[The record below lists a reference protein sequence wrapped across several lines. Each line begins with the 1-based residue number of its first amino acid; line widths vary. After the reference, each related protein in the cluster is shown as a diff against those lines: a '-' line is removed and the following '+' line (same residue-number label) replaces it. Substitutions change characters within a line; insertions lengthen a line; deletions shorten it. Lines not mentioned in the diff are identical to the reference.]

1 MSRKLASSLAVVIA
15 VMMVVTACGG
25 GDDDAAGTDAP
36 ASDDGGLD
44 GSSSGGG
51 AEATSGADDGGSSS
65 DGAVASDDGSGADDG
80 GDAPINGGKPVVEV
94 PEGDPPSDLEI
105 IDLIAGDGPEV
116 VDGSTVEVHY
126 VGISWSTG
134 EQFDSSWD
142 NGAPFEVTLGQQRV
156 IPGWDQGLLGMHE
169 GGRRELRIPPALAY
183 GAGGITDPSTGEVVI
198 APDETLIFV
207 VDVVQSLSPPDPSTE
222 PEVDFPDGPTED
234 LVVED
239 VTVGE
244 GPRAEVGDRV
254 VVNFVL
260 GVVATRET
268 VASTWAVGQPFPFD
282 LGGGGEIETIQGL
295 DLGVLGMQVGG
306 LRRIVVP
313 PSLGFGQETGQI
325 SPDDTL
331 VFMVELVEIR

>member
-1 MSRKLASSLAVVIA
+1 MSRKPVRLLAVVLA
-15 VMMVVTACGG
+15 VMMVAAACG
-25 GDDDAAGTDAP
+25 GDDDVAGAG
-36 ASDDGGLD
+36 SDDGS
-44 GSSSGGG
+44 GSEGTPSGD
-51 AEATSGADDGGSSS
+51 AATSDGAGDDGGSPS
-65 DGAVASDDGSGADDG
+65 DQGAASDDGSDTGAG
-80 GDAPINGGKPVVEV
+80 GQAPINGGKPVVEV
-94 PEGDPPSDLEI
+94 PAGDPPTELEI
-105 IDLIAGDGPEV
+105 IDLIEGDGPEV

-142 NGAPFEVTLGQQRV
+142 KGSPFEVTLGQGRV
-156 IPGWDQGLLGMHE
+156 IPGWDQGLIGMHE
-169 GGRRELRIPPALAY
+169 GGRRELRIPPDLAY
-183 GAGGITDPSTGEVVI
+183 RSDGVIDPSTGEVVI
-198 APDETLIFV
+198 GPDETLVFV

-222 PEVDFPDGPTED
+222 PEVDFPDGPADE
-234 LVVED
+234 LLVED

-244 GPRAEVGDRV
+244 GPPAQVGDRV

-260 GVVATRET
+260 GVVSTRET

-282 LGGGGEIETIQGL
+282 LGGGGEIDTIEGL
-295 DLGVLGMQVGG
+295 DLGVVGMQVGG

-313 PSLGFGQETGQI
+313 PSLGFGQETGQV